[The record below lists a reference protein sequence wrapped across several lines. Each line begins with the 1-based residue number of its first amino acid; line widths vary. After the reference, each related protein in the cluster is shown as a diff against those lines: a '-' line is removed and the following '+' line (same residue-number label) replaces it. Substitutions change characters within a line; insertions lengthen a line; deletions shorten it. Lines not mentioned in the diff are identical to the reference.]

1 MPQRNFCKTKASRKR
16 WLITKEDRE
25 KYEEMVLK
33 KKVDAYEKLR
43 NSLKGAYELVYL
55 AEMKTR
61 LP

>member
-1 MPQRNFCKTKASRKR
+1 
-16 WLITKEDRE
+16 LITKDDRE